1 MTKKNNPPINDVN
14 LITENNYD
22 YAILE
27 NMIRVL
33 DGRPW
38 SPGILGQDA
47 TITVSNL
54 PG

>member
-1 MTKKNNPPINDVN
+1 MAKENSSLINDVRVT
-14 LITENNYD
+14 TENDYD
-22 YAILE
+22 YTILE

-47 TITVSNL
+47 TITVSKL
-54 PG
+54 PD